1 MAIQI
6 NGSGTISGLSVGGIS
21 NTKAVATAA
30 MPAGSVLQVK
40 STTKTDST
48 TQSLASD
55 SWWNYT
61 DASLR
66 ATITPIAANSI
77 ILLSAQ
83 IYFGEGSGQWY
94 QFKFMKNGTTDI
106 TDVIGDAASD
116 RNRVT
121 AMMDKSTHDD
131 NARPVNLQAVTTAGD
146 TNERYYNI
154 ALNHTSGLTRTL
166 SLNQCANDIDN
177 WEYARGISTITAM
190 EIAV

>member
-1 MAIQI
+1 MPIVI
-6 NGSGTISGLSVGGIS
+6 NGSGTVTGLSVGGIS

-55 SWWNYT
+55 SWWSYT

-83 IYFGEGSGQWY
+83 IYFGEGTGQWY
-94 QFKFMKNGTTDI
+94 QFKFMKDGSTDI
-106 TDVIGDAASD
+106 TDVIGDAEGNRD
-116 RNRVT
+116 RVT
-121 AMMDKSTHDD
+121 GCIDKSTHDD
-131 NARPVNLQAVTTAGD
+131 NNRTINLQAVTTAGD

-154 ALNHTSGLTRTL
+154 AFNHTSGLTRTL

-177 WEYARGISTITAM
+177 YLYWRGISTITAM
-190 EIAV
+190 EIKA

>member
-48 TQSLASD
+48 TQSLATD
-55 SWWNYT
+55 SWWSYT

-77 ILLSAQ
+77 ILL
-83 IYFGEGSGQWY
+83 
-94 QFKFMKNGTTDI
+94 
-106 TDVIGDAASD
+106 
-116 RNRVT
+116 
-121 AMMDKSTHDD
+121 
-131 NARPVNLQAVTTAGD
+131 
-146 TNERYYNI
+146 
-154 ALNHTSGLTRTL
+154 
-166 SLNQCANDIDN
+166 
-177 WEYARGISTITAM
+177 
-190 EIAV
+190 